1 MSPTDAQRSTHP
13 SLAANL
19 TRRLAWIA
27 GAVTLANVIFVAV
40 YYGSDRE
47 ALEAEVVRR
56 EMARLEAAL
65 LAAPDAA
72 PWIGADLAHLFEAHP
87 HAYAYALLDAD
98 GRVLEQMNPALIPA
112 PALTTGMFADDWLAR
127 RPGPRGERI
136 VASHVIR
143 REAEE
148 LRLVFVMDA
157 DPAGLTHAAIFSEFV
172 GHIWLPLAPI
182 ALLLIGANA
191 LMIRR
196 GLAPLGEAAA
206 WARAVR
212 PGLAP
217 PPFASANL
225 PAEIADLA
233 DATLRLHARLDA
245 ALAAEKRRAAEAAHA
260 LRTPWRRSSPGS
272 THCRPARRL
281 IVYAR
286 TSRPCPARCS
296 SCWPPPGPT
305 ASTPRKPAPST
316 WNTSPRPSSP
326 SSHPSRSR
334 AAPIW
339 PSWSIPRR
347 APHAG
352 SPTRSSWRSPTSSRT
367 R

>member
-316 WNTSPRPSSP
+316 
-326 SSHPSRSR
+326 
-334 AAPIW
+334 
-339 PSWSIPRR
+339 
-347 APHAG
+347 
-352 SPTRSSWRSPTSSRT
+352 
-367 R
+367 